1 MSSPSRPLL
10 IAIEG
15 GIGAGK
21 STVLARLKALFKD
34 KIGIAFVDEP
44 AEEWTEHG
52 FLQGMYDGTIN
63 RAAFQHMVLM
73 SLAGDLLKT
82 LATDRPVVVIS
93 ERSPWGNYNV
103 FGKANLTDKELAMYH
118 FTWERV
124 LGGMPS
130 SLNVKYV
137 YMKAPVSCLQDRTD
151 HRARDGEGKIPC
163 EYMQLLDKLHDEWL
177 DTIPSGTGKAVI
189 DATKTEEEIFKD
201 VCSAIGG
208 WMEEAARGH
217 VRGRKTPDQQE
228 RDRMMLGSADL
239 ESLNALC
246 SDALSAANG
255 ESAAKRQRKDK
266 EK

>member
-1 MSSPSRPLL
+1 MSSTPLL

-21 STVLARLKALFKD
+21 STLLARLKALFKD

-44 AEEWTEHG
+44 AEEWTKHG

-63 RAAFQHMVLM
+63 RATFQHMVLM

-93 ERSPWGNYNV
+93 ERSPWGNYHV
-103 FGKANLTDKELAMYH
+103 FGKANLTGMDLDMYH

-137 YMKAPVSCLQDRTD
+137 YMKAPVPCLQDRTD
-151 HRARDGEGKIPC
+151 RRARDGEGKIPC
-163 EYMQLLDKLHDEWL
+163 DYMQLLDKLHDEWL
-177 DTIPSGTGKAVI
+177 GTIPSGTGKAVI

-228 RDRMMLGSADL
+228 RERMMLGSADL

-246 SDALSAANG
+246 SEALGAANDGDAAANG
-255 ESAAKRQRKDK
+255 KRQRHG
-266 EK
+266 